1 MDKPN
6 KGKVKKNGTKKVPNK
21 ATSSSSGSSSGESD
35 GDSSDG
41 TYFLMF
47 FVGHGIFQS
56 RESKWTW
63 EKFEGGG
70 CADECVESSDFNC

>member
-1 MDKPN
+1 M
-6 KGKVKKNGTKKVPNK
+6 KKNGTKKVPNK

-47 FVGHGIFQS
+47 FVGHGIF
-56 RESKWTW
+56 
-63 EKFEGGG
+63 
-70 CADECVESSDFNC
+70 